1 MGSSVN
7 TNFNET
13 NNATQN
19 VKSNVEH
26 NIENNNT
33 YNDNTEEGHLYK
45 QDFIA
50 GNFNQ
55 LDRTVNSGHQVF
67 HLMNLE
73 TKDIGCEHDY
83 NCFDMTPVITDDGQ
97 AVLHKWVSHDI
108 HYKPVVKDDG
118 KLTVVSANIAGIDLG
133 GMTVEAALLMI

>member
-33 YNDNTEEGHLYK
+33 YNDHTEEGHLYK

-67 HLMNLE
+67 HLMNLAR
-73 TKDIGCEHDY
+73 DVGCEHDY
-83 NCFDMTPVITDDGQ
+83 NCFTMDPTITDEGQ
-97 AVLHKWVSHDI
+97 AVMHKLVSHDI
-108 HYKPVVKDDG
+108 NWKPIVKDNG
-118 KLTVVSANIAGIDLG
+118 KLTVVSTNLAGINLG
-133 GMTVEAALLMI
+133 GVTVESALLMI